1 MGAGSRMHAVADLRA
16 APEQVDHAESIAGVT
31 TASFGREEGEL
42 GTHTFVT
49 FGRRNASLRQPH
61 HRDRLA
67 ESVRLVPFSPNTD
80 LPFSPFRGGTAGLL
94 AACACNTI
102 GRVSSRRFQR
112 TNGVPMAVTTARGV
126 PANVHSYGSPCRT
139 WV

>member
-1 MGAGSRMHAVADLRA
+1 MGSGARMHAAADLRA
-16 APEQVDHAESIAGVT
+16 APEQVDHAESIAGET

-49 FGRRNASLRQPH
+49 FGRRKNSRWSPP

-80 LPFSPFRGGTAGLL
+80 LPFSQKRGGTGRRLL
-94 AACACNTI
+94 
-102 GRVSSRRFQR
+102 GQLRS
-112 TNGVPMAVTTARGV
+112 
-126 PANVHSYGSPCRT
+126 
-139 WV
+139 

>member
-1 MGAGSRMHAVADLRA
+1 MGTGARMHAAADLRA
-16 APEQVDHAESIAGVT
+16 APEQVDHAESIAGV
-31 TASFGREEGEL
+31 ASSWFGREEGEL

-80 LPFSPFRGGTAGLL
+80 LPFSQFRGGT
-94 AACACNTI
+94 
-102 GRVSSRRFQR
+102 GRWELGQLRSYKQR
-112 TNGVPMAVTTARGV
+112 IPYT
-126 PANVHSYGSPCRT
+126 YC
-139 WV
+139 

>member
-1 MGAGSRMHAVADLRA
+1 MGSGARMHAAADLRA

-31 TASFGREEGEL
+31 VAWFGREEGEL

-49 FGRRNASLRQPH
+49 FGRRNASLRSPP

-80 LPFSPFRGGTAGLL
+80 LPFSQKRGGTGRWEL
-94 AACACNTI
+94 AW
-102 GRVSSRRFQR
+102 
-112 TNGVPMAVTTARGV
+112 PTALVQKR
-126 PANVHSYGSPCRT
+126 ASH
-139 WV
+139 

>member
-31 TASFGREEGEL
+31 TANFGREEGEL
-42 GTHTFVT
+42 GTLTFVT
-49 FGRRNASLRQPH
+49 FGRRKNSWWSPP

-80 LPFSPFRGGTAGLL
+80 LPSRQKCGGT
-94 AACACNTI
+94 
-102 GRVSSRRFQR
+102 GRWELGQLRS
-112 TNGVPMAVTTARGV
+112 
-126 PANVHSYGSPCRT
+126 
-139 WV
+139 

>member
-16 APEQVDHAESIAGVT
+16 APEQVDHAESIAGETV
-31 TASFGREEGEL
+31 AWIAREEGEL

-49 FGRRNASLRQPH
+49 FGRRNASLRSPP

-80 LPFSPFRGGTAGLL
+80 LPLRRKRGGT
-94 AACACNTI
+94 
-102 GRVSSRRFQR
+102 GRWELGQLRS
-112 TNGVPMAVTTARGV
+112 
-126 PANVHSYGSPCRT
+126 
-139 WV
+139 